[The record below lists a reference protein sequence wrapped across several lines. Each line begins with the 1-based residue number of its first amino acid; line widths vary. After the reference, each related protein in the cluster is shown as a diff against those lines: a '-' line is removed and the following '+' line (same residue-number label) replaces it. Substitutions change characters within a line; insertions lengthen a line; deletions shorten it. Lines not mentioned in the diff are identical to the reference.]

1 MADVPA
7 SRSSNE
13 IRAARAA
20 EHPPCIC
27 RCPAAD
33 HKWDKPLIPCEACRC
48 FAYRPT
54 ETIAAWYTREA
65 ATGGIENPAPPQT
78 CRICWFTIPAGEYR
92 YLPEGAKQGFCVLCA
107 VPSKKELTA

>member
-13 IRAARAA
+13 IRIARAA

-65 ATGGIENPAPPQT
+65 ATGGIENPAPSQT